1 MSSKVSKKRI
11 SFIVYLIATIILLIM
26 ALLCSIL
33 IGDAKIDFGTIM
45 EAIFNGSYDR
55 WIDCLDDW

>member
-33 IGDAKIDFGTIM
+33 IGDAKIDFDTIM
-45 EAIFNGSYDR
+45 EAIF
-55 WIDCLDDW
+55 